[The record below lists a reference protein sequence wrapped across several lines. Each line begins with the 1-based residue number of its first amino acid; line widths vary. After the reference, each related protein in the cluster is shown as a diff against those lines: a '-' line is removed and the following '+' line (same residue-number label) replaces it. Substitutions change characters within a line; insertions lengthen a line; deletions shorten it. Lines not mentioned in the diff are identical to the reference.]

1 MKTTTLTLR
10 ITPDLKDQLE
20 KAADKDFRTMS
31 SQAIFY
37 IIQGVSHKSHLSL
50 NRENMAVPNGVS
62 EQTWA
67 DFKKLRAA
75 KKAPVTERA
84 IDGINKEAMKAGVT
98 LETALQECCARG
110 WTGFKAE
117 WMQSNKDQMAAFL
130 KPSVTTFI
138 EMER

>member
-31 SQAIFY
+31 AQAMYYITNGVTKSPVVRESGMSQ
-37 IIQGVSHKSHLSL
+37 
-50 NRENMAVPNGVS
+50 PDGVS

>member
-10 ITPDLKDQLE
+10 ITPELKDQLE

-37 IIQGVSHKSHLSL
+37 IIQGVSQKSHSSL
-50 NRENMAVPNGVS
+50 NRESMAIPDGVS

-117 WMQSNKDQMAAFL
+117 WMQSNKDQMSAFL
-130 KPSVTTFI
+130 KPSSTTTYL
-138 EMER
+138 EM